1 MKLNK
6 LLLLS
11 GNDIPFPG
19 GQTIIHVP
27 KIKEI
32 ALIGEKAFFLGSNFL
47 CFSKEKLKEQDKI
60 NLKNFTDFDILMSKL
75 NHKVD
80 DSMEIIINSVIFI
93 LSLLFPNYDLVK
105 MPNMILLNKIDQD
118 TGKKEQIR
126 INNDNFEQFRE
137 IVKSMFCLQLS
148 NESQYNPANKKA
160 AQIAKKLQDRKRKL
174 QKHNESKDQEINI
187 FYRYISILALG
198 NHHTIPQLMDY
209 TVYQL
214 FDEFQRFQKK
224 YSYDIWLQAKMA
236 GAQNLDDAD
245 SWLNDE
251 QKKVESLPKSN
262 RIEF

>member
-1 MKLNK
+1 MIINK

-19 GQTIIHVP
+19 GQTIIHTP

-32 ALIGEKAFFLGSNFL
+32 ALIGEKAFYLGSNFL
-47 CFSKEKLKEQDKI
+47 CFSKEKLREQDKT

-75 NHKVD
+75 NNKIDHSTELV
-80 DSMEIIINSVIFI
+80 INSAIFV

-105 MPNMILLNKIDQD
+105 MPNMIFLNKINQD
-118 TGKKEQIR
+118 GTKEQIR
-126 INNDNFEQFRE
+126 INNDNFNQFRD
-137 IVKSMFCLQLS
+137 IVKSMFCLQFT

-160 AQIAKKLQDRKRKL
+160 AQIAKKLQQRKKKL
-174 QKHNESKDQEINI
+174 QKHNENKDQEINTI
-187 FYRYISILALG
+187 YHYISILTLG

-214 FDEFQRFQKK
+214 FDEFQRFEKK

-236 GAQNLDDAD
+236 GAQNLEDVD